1 MSIITRNKTD
11 DVVPSSS
18 PSTSGQLRYLL
29 RRKTNQHWTEQLV
42 HETLKPATRKRKVKP
57 NYSMVPIP
65 SSENKPEEMGAFISS
80 SLVNQEENKATSE
93 AVEQQQ
99 PASTPSSKAA
109 AGTNKLITASINTE
123 VALASSEC
131 INEPMAL
138 DSPSE
143 AAAEEKMIGSQRP
156 ASSSSE
162 EEEEPMALD
171 LSVRQV
177 TDEEKENIDPM
188 IDAEEAAEPANE
200 VADPTPEQ
208 SATCSLP
215 FKKRRIEEAEPKK
228 MEVESNWKLPNGLIV
243 TFIKATPRQAA
254 IASQEEEPEGGK
266 AAVRE
271 KEAVVTAENAAAL
284 CPQAELQEAA
294 DVSDALVP
302 PGEEKANGKEEEDV
316 TIHNKI
322 KHQLPKLIE
331 KIHQQQPLLS
341 PEGKQQQHESSQ
353 QDDDSSS
360 ADQQQIPWHLYKE
373 KNPSHRHIKQQQQW
387 VWASRCEAARQQQL
401 EARSPASAAAPRVA
415 GSLSDPRLVFQVKF
429 PQQQQQQQ
437 PLIQQPQPHHHHHAS
452 IQQQQIPATVQ
463 QQQHHQQQQPHQL
476 QLRYQTLTQQLQQH
490 PGSFHHQQ
498 PASMQQSTTI
508 QRAASINEQQQLS
521 KHQPPQQQ
529 QSLLSPL
536 ASQLPSSKIQQQQ
549 FPAQPISLQ
558 QQLNKFFQQQQ
569 QQQASSGQQHQH
581 QQHQHQPPQVN
592 AVTSFQQLIPM
603 PQFSLPK
610 VITSL
615 QPGQMQEIII
625 AFPLQF
631 LTKLGWNSELEKTL
645 RLGNAKVD
653 APDASEKTATIY
665 AIESQNHQGLD
676 LLLKAGANPNQAD
689 AMGDSLLA
697 IAAKKGD
704 MISLEIISKF
714 SPNYLQ
720 ENILGEI
727 PILGAVQSRN
737 PEAVNKIWNLMAND
751 TAIISHRTRFGG
763 SFAHYCAAYADVGGL
778 RRLAR
783 VVAGRNTA
791 LLAPLSKTKQT
802 PLHVACT
809 RDSYACVE
817 QLIRMSPLQLRC
829 VDENMMNPVHHVNN
843 TEALMAIENYY
854 PLELT
859 TVNPLD
865 GASLIHYAAAR
876 GNVEV
881 IVYLLKRN
889 RSGPAKDGEKRK
901 WDDIASSQ
909 VRDKVAAQLAM
920 TRV

>member
-1 MSIITRNKTD
+1 
-11 DVVPSSS
+11 
-18 PSTSGQLRYLL
+18 
-29 RRKTNQHWTEQLV
+29 
-42 HETLKPATRKRKVKP
+42 
-57 NYSMVPIP
+57 
-65 SSENKPEEMGAFISS
+65 
-80 SLVNQEENKATSE
+80 
-93 AVEQQQ
+93 
-99 PASTPSSKAA
+99 
-109 AGTNKLITASINTE
+109 
-123 VALASSEC
+123 
-131 INEPMAL
+131 
-138 DSPSE
+138 
-143 AAAEEKMIGSQRP
+143 
-156 ASSSSE
+156 
-162 EEEEPMALD
+162 
-171 LSVRQV
+171 
-177 TDEEKENIDPM
+177 
-188 IDAEEAAEPANE
+188 
-200 VADPTPEQ
+200 
-208 SATCSLP
+208 
-215 FKKRRIEEAEPKK
+215 
-228 MEVESNWKLPNGLIV
+228 
-243 TFIKATPRQAA
+243 
-254 IASQEEEPEGGK
+254 
-266 AAVRE
+266 
-271 KEAVVTAENAAAL
+271 
-284 CPQAELQEAA
+284 
-294 DVSDALVP
+294 
-302 PGEEKANGKEEEDV
+302 
-316 TIHNKI
+316 
-322 KHQLPKLIE
+322 
-331 KIHQQQPLLS
+331 
-341 PEGKQQQHESSQ
+341 
-353 QDDDSSS
+353 
-360 ADQQQIPWHLYKE
+360 
-373 KNPSHRHIKQQQQW
+373 
-387 VWASRCEAARQQQL
+387 
-401 EARSPASAAAPRVA
+401 
-415 GSLSDPRLVFQVKF
+415 
-429 PQQQQQQQ
+429 
-437 PLIQQPQPHHHHHAS
+437 
-452 IQQQQIPATVQ
+452 
-463 QQQHHQQQQPHQL
+463 
-476 QLRYQTLTQQLQQH
+476 
-490 PGSFHHQQ
+490 
-498 PASMQQSTTI
+498 MQQSTTI